1 MLEPK
6 PTFEL
11 PCHTSDEARNHISNP
26 YDNSRLT
33 HERILT
39 IYANSSIF
47 KDSSNIDYNQAED
60 QYSNE
65 FPHFMRGCDSAREY
79 ITSLFTNKIIIDDG
93 TMGTI
98 IQN

>member
-1 MLEPK
+1 MLARTNYERVFIGVKKKNLPIPRKPRCKPVNRPRKEFVYDMLEPK

-60 QYSNE
+60 
-65 FPHFMRGCDSAREY
+65 
-79 ITSLFTNKIIIDDG
+79 
-93 TMGTI
+93 
-98 IQN
+98 